1 MEAFPVRILA
11 ADRTFYDGL
20 CESLTISTSDGEQG
34 ILAHHSDMIAAV
46 SPGVLRYRAPGEPMR
61 VAAVSPGMLKVEDG
75 EVLMLLDSAEYPEE
89 IDEARARREADEAR
103 EALLQQ
109 KSRQEY
115 QLAQASLARAVNR
128 LRVKSGSLGER

>member
-61 VAAVSPGMLKVEDG
+61 VAAVSPGMLKVENG
-75 EVLMLLDSAEYPEE
+75 EVLMLLDSDEYPEE

>member
-1 MEAFPVRILA
+1 
-11 ADRTFYDGL
+11 
-20 CESLTISTSDGEQG
+20 
-34 ILAHHSDMIAAV
+34 
-46 SPGVLRYRAPGEPMR
+46 
-61 VAAVSPGMLKVEDG
+61 
-75 EVLMLLDSAEYPEE
+75 MLLDSAEYPEE

>member
-1 MEAFPVRILA
+1 METFPVRILA
-11 ADRTFYDGL
+11 ADRTFYDGV

-46 SPGVLRYRAPGEPMR
+46 SAGVLRYRVPDGPTR
-61 VAAVSPGMLKVEDG
+61 IAAVSPGMLKVERG
-75 EVLMLLDSAEYPEE
+75 AVLVLVDSAEYPEE
-89 IDEARARREADEAR
+89 IDEARAKREADEAR

-115 QLAQASLARAVNR
+115 QLAQASLARALNR
-128 LRVKSGSLGER
+128 LRVKSGGTDGL

>member
-46 SPGVLRYRAPGEPMR
+46 SPGVLRYRAPDEPMR
-61 VAAVSPGMLKVEDG
+61 VAAVSPGMLKVENG

>member
-61 VAAVSPGMLKVEDG
+61 VAAVSPGMLKVENG